1 MTCEEF
7 SNEFDVLIN
16 SYSNQLQFGNIS
28 SPLEFDEYEKSV
40 FLTQAQEKIVLG
52 IYNGNLSGYSLEE
65 IEEYRGY
72 LTSLYYETDIG
83 VIPYS
88 DVLLRDIPGLYLYSI
103 GENPYLDD
111 KALAILI
118 EHATFD
124 DDDLGCANN
133 KGIEVVPI
141 THDELFKVIK
151 NPFRG
156 PNKRR
161 VLRLSTSEECASV
174 MLISKYKLRT
184 YYFKILCRPSPIIL
198 EDLPKDLSI
207 DGDNIKSEC
216 TLHKT
221 LHRIILEMA
230 VQLALAS
237 RGVQLK
243 K

>member
-72 LTSLYYETDIG
+72 LTALYYEKDNR

-103 GENPYLDD
+103 
-111 KALAILI
+111 
-118 EHATFD
+118 
-124 DDDLGCANN
+124 
-133 KGIEVVPI
+133 
-141 THDELFKVIK
+141 
-151 NPFRG
+151 
-156 PNKRR
+156 
-161 VLRLSTSEECASV
+161 
-174 MLISKYKLRT
+174 
-184 YYFKILCRPSPIIL
+184 
-198 EDLPKDLSI
+198 
-207 DGDNIKSEC
+207 
-216 TLHKT
+216 
-221 LHRIILEMA
+221 
-230 VQLALAS
+230 
-237 RGVQLK
+237 
-243 K
+243 

>member
-28 SPLEFDEYEKSV
+28 SPLEFAEYEKSV

-72 LTSLYYETDIG
+72 LTALYYETDSS
-83 VIPYS
+83 VTPYS
-88 DVLLRDIPGLYLYSI
+88 GVLLRDIPGLYLYSI
-103 GENPYLDD
+103 EENPYLYD

-124 DDDLGCANN
+124 DDNLGCNNN
-133 KGIEVVPI
+133 KGVEVVPI

-161 VLRLSTSEECASV
+161 VLRLSTSEECTSV

-207 DGDNIKSEC
+207 ERDNIKSEC
-216 TLHKT
+216 ILHKT